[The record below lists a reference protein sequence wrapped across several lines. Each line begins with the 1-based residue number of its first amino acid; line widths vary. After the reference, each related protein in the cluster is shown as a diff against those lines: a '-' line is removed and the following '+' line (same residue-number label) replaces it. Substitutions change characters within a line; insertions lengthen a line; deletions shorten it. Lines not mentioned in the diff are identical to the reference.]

1 MATGTVNRPLGN
13 YKTFYT
19 VTSLGLTAGSA
30 TVSDA
35 WNALPTQSILI
46 AGVGNFATGA
56 RPYSS
61 AYGQI
66 VIVKNTATNG
76 YIYLHGLTE
85 NVGDFRMYLTGS
97 PEVPSGTWVPCET
110 VINSATPTATVG
122 TYDTNS
128 YGLRKNGSIVTCH
141 FRVSGVDVGT
151 SYSIFATIPE
161 GFRPKN
167 SINRLCGMA
176 GYVPVGIYISAS
188 GNVSVQGE
196 TAMTGKAIAV
206 NATWSTE

>member
-19 VTSLGLTAGSA
+19 VASLGLTTGSA

-76 YIYLHGLTE
+76 YIYLRGLTE

-97 PEVPSGTWVPCET
+97 PEVPSEIW
-110 VINSATPTATVG
+110 IPTDMVVKSTAPDITNG
-122 TYDTNS
+122 TYDSTYS
-128 YGLRKNGSIVTCH
+128 SGIQVHGRIATLSAQI
-141 FRVSGVDVGT
+141 SGVSVATSATQLGTIPSGYRPAAAVHTVGFCGNSNPVRIYVGT
-151 SYSIFATIPE
+151 NGVMNI
-161 GFRPKN
+161 
-167 SINRLCGMA
+167 A
-176 GYVPVGIYISAS
+176 GPSALS
-188 GNVSVQGE
+188 SQ
-196 TAMTGKAIAV
+196 TLRFS
-206 NATWSTE
+206 ATWII